1 MIFVWIA
8 LGLLVAIVALVV
20 LMTHIGK
27 SIPVEHTATSIVRI
41 AAPAAQVFEAI
52 ADIATHPTWAAHV
65 TSVEMLPEK
74 DGKQMARMRQ
84 GRNAFVLMRTRCDPP
99 TLHER
104 TNSDDHTQQ
113 TETQH
118 FFRHRVLRKN
128 ETL

>member
-20 LMTHIGK
+20 LMTRIGK

-65 TSVEMLPEK
+65 TSVEVLPEK
-74 DGKQMARMRQ
+74 DGRDLSECAVGSGGGDHSV
-84 GRNAFVLMRTRCDPP
+84 GRGGVSYRPD
-99 TLHER
+99 
-104 TNSDDHTQQ
+104 S
-113 TETQH
+113 
-118 FFRHRVLRKN
+118 
-128 ETL
+128 